1 MNDCLSVGKR
11 LLGNKYSAF
20 EQKIQEEKMERVRRC
35 AMLISFMMGIIIF
48 VACTLQRGID
58 SLTPTGDS
66 QMKGDVSVTASS
78 GNRYPSAT
86 VDSDNDGQI
95 NWVLEPNLWNVT
107 GGTGTVRMDWKDA
120 SGLSVYIHL
129 TNITQ
134 EDSNGWV
141 NAYPEIW
148 YGAKLWNNLGPA
160 TDGPIPL
167 PRKLSELNNFTTT
180 VSYSVTPGSS
190 DQPYNFPLET
200 WLARDTS
207 RNRTCR
213 SDEIELMIWFD
224 YYGLQGAGTQ
234 VGSVTIGGKNYE
246 IWRKGDCGSGK
257 WEYIAFRPTSPSS
270 SGTITIDW
278 GPFLREAMKYS
289 DRPDW
294 PNLYFTA
301 VELGTEFGTPTY
313 LAHNDLEWKVTSF
326 TMSYGTGNILGSAA
340 SSVASSISSS
350 LSSVASSVSSSRS
363 SAISSVSSSRS
374 SAVSSVVSSR
384 SSVASSV
391 ASSASTPS
399 GNYTEISVPFTKDG
413 AGEFYWKTKGFSTTQ
428 NDYSH
433 YINSWNLDALT
444 INGTSYVNKW
454 VATFQ
459 IPASSD
465 GYWYIYYKGSYAWSH
480 FEVK

>member
-1 MNDCLSVGKR
+1 MRILRRSIR
-11 LLGNKYSAF
+11 LT
-20 EQKIQEEKMERVRRC
+20 
-35 AMLISFMMGIIIF
+35 SFMMGIIIF
-48 VACTLQRGID
+48 AACTLQKGID
-58 SLTPTGDS
+58 GASLLEESPTKAS
-66 QMKGDVSVTASS
+66 VSVTATS

-95 NWVLEPNLWNVT
+95 NWILEPNLWNVV
-107 GGTGTVRMDWKDA
+107 GGTGQVTMSWND
-120 SGLSVYIHL
+120 STGLSVSIHL
-129 TNITQ
+129 TNIVQ

-148 YGAKLWNNLGPA
+148 YGAKLWNSLGPA

-234 VGSVTIGGKNYE
+234 VGTATIGGKTYE

-257 WEYIAFRPTSPSS
+257 WEYIAFRPTTPSS
-270 SGTITIDW
+270 SGTVTIDW

-326 TMSYGTGNILGSAA
+326 TMSYGTGNILGTT
-340 SSVASSISSS
+340 
-350 LSSVASSVSSSRS
+350 SSVSSSRS
-363 SAISSVSSSRS
+363 SVVSSVSSSRS
-374 SAVSSVVSSR
+374 SAVSSISSSR
-384 SSVASSV
+384 SSVI
-391 ASSASTPS
+391 SSASS
-399 GNYTEISVPFTKDG
+399 SRSSAVSSAVSSVSSVQYTEISVPFTKDG

-444 INGTSYVNKW
+444 INGTSYANKW